1 MVGRFAG
8 TIGRATR
15 KLHQRFV
22 RDQRGV
28 SAIEFGMLA
37 IPFFGVLMGI
47 FMNSY
52 VLFSQTSL
60 DYAAYHAARQVMT
73 GQIQNNSTIVDAKS
87 FTQQVMCGATSNLP
101 SYMDCNKLQV
111 DMRVLPN
118 FASSNPAAI
127 FAPGGTQQFC
137 PGSGSSYVMLSLNYP
152 LPTLFPLL
160 TGWVTNVGLSTAST
174 TVDSSGHPVR
184 MLESS
189 IVLRNEPF
197 TSTTTLP
204 GC

>member
-1 MVGRFAG
+1 MFGRSAG
-8 TIGRATR
+8 TMGRAA
-15 KLHQRFV
+15 KALHQRFTS
-22 RDQRGV
+22 DQRGV

-37 IPFFGVLMGI
+37 VPFFGVLMGI

-60 DYAAYHAARQVMT
+60 DYAVYHAARQVMT

-87 FTQQVMCGATSNLP
+87 FIQQVMCGPTTNLP
-101 SYMDCNKLQV
+101 SYMNCNNLQV

-118 FASSNPAAI
+118 FASSDPAAI

-137 PGSGSSYVMLSLNYP
+137 PGSGSSYVMLSVNYP

-160 TGWVTNVGLSTAST
+160 TGWVTNIGISNAGSTLDAN
-174 TVDSSGHPVR
+174 GHPVR

>member
-8 TIGRATR
+8 ALGRAT
-15 KLHQRFV
+15 KAWRFRFA

-37 IPFFGVLMGI
+37 VPFFGVLMGI

-60 DYAAYHAARQVMT
+60 DYAVYHAAREVMT
-73 GQIQNNSTIVDAKS
+73 GQIQNNSTIVDAAS
-87 FTQQVMCGATSNLP
+87 FTKQVMCGAATNLP
-101 SYMDCNKLQV
+101 SYMNCNNLQV

-118 FASSNPAAI
+118 FASSDPAAI
-127 FAPGGTQQFC
+127 FAPGGTLQFC
-137 PGSGSSYVMLSLNYP
+137 PGSGSSYVMLSVNYP

-160 TGWVTNVGLSTAST
+160 TGWVTNVGLSTAGS